1 MAEEHHNRLRAKR
14 AANRAVVTR
23 IIDESEE
30 ILEYDSTPQDV
41 RSKNRLIR
49 ILTMLKE
56 KMKLLIDL
64 DDKILD
70 GVTVDDI
77 TKEIE
82 EAEFFKMKIMDA
94 IAKIKSSNT
103 LSASITPTQ
112 TPSFSHPD
120 PSASHTQHKPLDSTH
135 QGISNT
141 QHQMAGLSLHQVNT
155 TNSIPPAPPL
165 SPSTNSTPHN
175 IENPAVQTTKSRLPK
190 IVWARLKGE
199 VTQFRSFWDSFEST
213 VHLNPVLTKIYKF
226 NYLTSLPKGTAS
238 LAIAGLPITK
248 ENYAAAMD
256 IIWYPRTNLIN
267 FVTFMTNWVLT
278 YEL

>member
-30 ILEYDSTPQDV
+30 ILEYESTPQDL

-56 KMKLLIDL
+56 KMELLIDL
-64 DDKILD
+64 DGKILD
-70 GVTVDDI
+70 GVKVNDI

-94 IAKIKSSNT
+94 
-103 LSASITPTQ
+103 
-112 TPSFSHPD
+112 
-120 PSASHTQHKPLDSTH
+120 KPLDSTH

-155 TNSIPPAPPL
+155 TNSISPAPPL
-165 SPSTNSTPHN
+165 SPSTNSTLHN
-175 IENPAVQTTKSRLPK
+175 IENPGEQTT
-190 IVWARLKGE
+190 
-199 VTQFRSFWDSFEST
+199 
-213 VHLNPVLTKIYKF
+213 
-226 NYLTSLPKGTAS
+226 
-238 LAIAGLPITK
+238 
-248 ENYAAAMD
+248 
-256 IIWYPRTNLIN
+256 
-267 FVTFMTNWVLT
+267 
-278 YEL
+278 

>member
-56 KMKLLIDL
+56 KMELLIDL

-77 TKEIE
+77 TKGIE

-120 PSASHTQHKPLDSTH
+120 PSAYHTQHKLLDSTH
-135 QGISNT
+135 QG

-175 IENPAVQTTKSRLPK
+175 IENPAVQTTKSRLSK
-190 IVWARLKGE
+190 IV
-199 VTQFRSFWDSFEST
+199 
-213 VHLNPVLTKIYKF
+213 
-226 NYLTSLPKGTAS
+226 
-238 LAIAGLPITK
+238 
-248 ENYAAAMD
+248 
-256 IIWYPRTNLIN
+256 
-267 FVTFMTNWVLT
+267 
-278 YEL
+278 